1 MAKFPDTDD
10 TLQHILRIARHAR
23 SEGYGVLSTGERLG
37 AALALNRADWL
48 ASMDYT
54 MAEAIDRLDGPWLA
68 RIPQAA
74 RTLKDD
80 EQ

>member
-1 MAKFPDTDD
+1 MATFPDTDE
-10 TLQHILRIARHAR
+10 TLQHILTVARYAR
-23 SEGYGVLSTGERLG
+23 REGYSVLSTGERLG

-54 MAEAIDRLDGPWLA
+54 MAEAIGRLDGPWLA

-74 RTLKDD
+74 RILEDD